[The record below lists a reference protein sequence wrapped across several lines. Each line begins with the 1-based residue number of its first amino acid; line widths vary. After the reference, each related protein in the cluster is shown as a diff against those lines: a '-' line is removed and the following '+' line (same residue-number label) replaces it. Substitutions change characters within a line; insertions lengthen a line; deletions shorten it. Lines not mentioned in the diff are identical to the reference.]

1 MQSLMDVYVLHPI
14 NAMLGVMKRVGVPKR
29 YAMEVS
35 EDFRIQNGN
44 APCSVYEVYLQ
55 IAEVIYL
62 MQCEGIDG
70 SKIVQM
76 EENIARAVHL
86 RWKDY
91 DIAGEYHW

>member
-1 MQSLMDVYVLHPI
+1 MYH
-14 NAMLGVMKRVGVPKR
+14 A
-29 YAMEVS
+29 
-35 EDFRIQNGN
+35 
-44 APCSVYEVYLQ
+44 YLQ